1 MEPIVQPSESL
12 DVRYQRQLRE
22 LLVARVDFRDVSKS
36 AARTE
41 HGALRRDLIVIA
53 EDSSE
58 TCLSAIAPQNEDAR
72 TMWGEVADGIL
83 AWVASEK
90 WD

>member
-12 DVRYQRQLRE
+12 DVRYRRQLRE
-22 LLVARVDFRDVSKS
+22 LLVARVDFRYVSKS

-41 HGALRRDLIVIA
+41 YGALRRDLIVIA

-58 TCLSAIAPQNEDAR
+58 TCLSAIAPQKEDTR
-72 TMWGEVADGIL
+72 KMWGEVADGIL
-83 AWVASEK
+83 ECVASEK
-90 WD
+90 